1 MREESESRPAWRR
14 AAGLALVAGAVLGG
28 ILVLFGLYL
37 TTVTLGGIETAV
49 NDSLASLDETL
60 ALTADGLDTATLTL
74 GEANTTLGAL
84 SDTLGSA
91 TSAISD
97 TLPTV
102 DTIAGLT
109 GAELPDS
116 IRSTQAALGSA
127 QETARV
133 IDRVLGAISGFGLI
147 SSASYNPEVP
157 LNEAIAE
164 VSASLDDLPPA
175 LERVDGGLR
184 DASRGLAGT
193 NRDLVVVAAGVGE
206 IAASLRAASGSVDDY
221 RAVVADLQTEVAE
234 LRERLPPWFT
244 GLRVGLVLGL
254 IWLAIA
260 QVSLFLQGWGLLRAE
275 RG

>member
-102 DTIAGLT
+102 DTLAGLT

-260 QVSLFLQGWGLLRAE
+260 QVSLFLQGWGLLRD
-275 RG
+275 